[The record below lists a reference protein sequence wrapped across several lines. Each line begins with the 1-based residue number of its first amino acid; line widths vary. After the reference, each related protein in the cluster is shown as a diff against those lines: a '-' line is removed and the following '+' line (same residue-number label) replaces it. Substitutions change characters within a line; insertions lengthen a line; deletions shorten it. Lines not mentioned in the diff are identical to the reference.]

1 VYRRLPK
8 GAVAKDDQEPVPPLR
23 ELFDEIEETL
33 VQAVKAGA
41 KEIAGVLGVD
51 FSTPPAAAVN
61 YASERAAELVG
72 MTRLPD
78 GTLIENPAAR
88 WRIDSELREKINEIV
103 TEGVREGWSTKE
115 QIASALE
122 PLFGVG
128 PTADVAGWR
137 AETIARTETGF
148 AYNEGAIA
156 IYRDEGIE
164 YVHILDGKGC
174 LPEGHEDGSPSAEP
188 DLVGVVQAEK
198 EADGQIWTIAQFAG
212 LRLSHP
218 NCTRA
223 SVPYVEAAWPT
234 STST

>member
-1 VYRRLPK
+1 MPK
-8 GAVAKDDQEPVPPLR
+8 AAVAKDDQEPVPPLR

-41 KEIAGVLGVD
+41 REIAGVLGLD
-51 FSTPPAAAVN
+51 FTTPPEAAVN

-72 MTRLPD
+72 MRRLQD

-103 TEGVREGWSTKE
+103 TEGVSEGWSPQQLAE
-115 QIASALE
+115 ALK
-122 PLFGVG
+122 PQFG
-128 PTADVAGWR
+128 AWR

-156 IYRDEGIE
+156 VYRDEGIE
-164 YVHILDGKGC
+164 HVSILDGKGC
-174 LPEGHEDGSPSAEP
+174 LPEGHEDGAPAAEP

-198 EADGQIWTIAQFAG
+198 EADGQIWTIAQFSAH
-212 LRLSHP
+212 RLGHP
-218 NCTRA
+218 RCVRGST
-223 SVPYVEAAWPT
+223 PYVEAAWPT